1 MDITQDKKL
10 LFEQLTTDGA
20 YIVDCD
26 TEFYLWLGK
35 KSDNNLRSVAADAA
49 KVFFFFRISHNIIPL
64 SFFLF
69 SSHADFAKLSQYPLQ

>member
-49 KVFFFFRISHNIIPL
+49 KVFFFPDIT
-64 SFFLF
+64 
-69 SSHADFAKLSQYPLQ
+69 